1 MSDAP
6 ERDDFAELYRRFY
19 ELPESTRAEIVAG
32 EVRVMPRPRPRHV
45 RSASRLGSLLDNVFG
60 FDSDGPGG
68 WVILDEPEIRFG
80 EELRNPDLA
89 GWRAD
94 RYEEPDDGP
103 YVVIPDWIC
112 EVLSPRTAQVDRG
125 EKMPLY
131 ARHRVE
137 HLWLVDPD
145 AKTLEVYRPEGELW
159 LALVTHGGEA
169 RIRVEP
175 FESVEL
181 DLGALWRKPGGR
193 GPR

>member
-1 MSDAP
+1 
-6 ERDDFAELYRRFY
+6 
-19 ELPESTRAEIVAG
+19 
-32 EVRVMPRPRPRHV
+32 MPRPRPRHV

-137 HLWLVDPD
+137 HLWL
-145 AKTLEVYRPEGELW
+145 
-159 LALVTHGGEA
+159 ALVTHGGEA